1 MIFDILD
8 RIIRWFKERQG
19 ISFVRGGERAPSLPI
34 TPSKPKRVER
44 PTIMNT
50 LVTDV
55 LCYEGEPCRV
65 SWDVETFGSWCVG
78 YFTATLEIESRLLT
92 QTFPMKCEDYED
104 FCRCTGLATFTLQLS
119 QGIYNA
125 RACSYIEGSQDCDYI
140 MIFVRELPEARGAP
154 PPTPRTPPT
163 RPLPY

>member
-1 MIFDILD
+1 MILELIY
-8 RIIRWFKERQG
+8 RIIMWFKERQG
-19 ISFVRGGERAPSLPI
+19 RGFIRGGERAPSPPI
-34 TPSKPKRVER
+34 SIPRPRRYER
-44 PTIMNT
+44 PQIMNT
-50 LVTDV
+50 LVTDM

-65 SWDVETFGSWCVG
+65 SWDVETTGSWCVG
-78 YFTATLEIESRLLT
+78 YFTATLEIDTQMLT
-92 QTFPMKCEDYED
+92 QAFPLKCEDYRD

-140 MIFVRELPEARGAP
+140 MIFVREPPEKAGAP
-154 PPTPRTPPT
+154 PPAPPT

>member
-19 ISFVRGGERAPSLPI
+19 ISFVRGGERSPSPTIILP
-34 TPSKPKRVER
+34 KPKRVER

-50 LVTDV
+50 LVTDM

-65 SWDVETFGSWCVG
+65 SWDVETTGSWCVSH
-78 YFTATLEIESRLLT
+78 FIATLEIETHVL
-92 QTFPMKCEDYED
+92 QQAFPLKCEDYGD
-104 FCRCTGLATFTLQLS
+104 WCRCTGLATFTLQLS
-119 QGIYNA
+119 KGEYSA
-125 RACSYIEGSQDCDYI
+125 RVCSEIEGSRDCDTI
-140 MIFVRELPEARGAP
+140 MIFVREPPEARGALP
-154 PPTPRTPPT
+154 PAPPT

>member
-1 MIFDILD
+1 MIFDIID
-8 RIIRWFKERQG
+8 RVIRWFKERQG
-19 ISFVRGGERAPSLPI
+19 RGFIRGGERAPSLPI
-34 TPSKPKRVER
+34 TTSKPKRVER

-50 LVTDV
+50 LVTDM

-65 SWDVETFGSWCVG
+65 SWDVETTGSWCVS
-78 YFTATLEIESRLLT
+78 YFTATLEIGTQMLT
-92 QTFPMKCEDYED
+92 QAFPLKCEDYED

-125 RACSYIEGSQDCDYI
+125 RACSYIEGSQDCDTI
-140 MIFVRELPEARGAP
+140 MIFVREPPEARGALP
-154 PPTPRTPPT
+154 PAPPT